1 MANIKAN
8 QKSIRQTARRAEH
21 NKSVRT
27 RLKTLVKDFTAEAK
41 QATASLVASARH
53 SALDCVTKIAA
64 AAARAGHSLPTG
76 MLQSAQ
82 SCRSTPTVAC
92 CPMPMRV
99 LSAG

>member
-41 QATASLVASARH
+41 QATASLVASAADKAAKSGVIHRNK
-53 SALDCVTKIAA
+53 ANRLKAAIAKKLAA
-64 AAARAGHSLPTG
+64 AKK
-76 MLQSAQ
+76 
-82 SCRSTPTVAC
+82 
-92 CPMPMRV
+92 
-99 LSAG
+99 